1 MPVASGHLIF
11 YLDRVVSGAGGSQHC
26 SGACFVQGSERMIM
40 KVTVENQSSVKK
52 VMHIEVP
59 EADVIRALDDAYKTL
74 KKTAK
79 VKGFR
84 PGKTPRGV
92 LERLYKK
99 DVNADVTGKLIQ
111 DAYVDALKETELKVV
126 GSPTVDPP
134 ELPAT
139 GDYCFDAAVE
149 VQPEIADID
158 FTGLKLKKTL
168 YQASDEEVEV
178 QIQMMQKNLAKRE
191 PIDEERPARAD
202 DFVQVDYEG
211 FKDGKPFEETKKTE
225 NFVIKLGDGHISEDF
240 DKGVIGMNPGE
251 EKEVTASFPDDYFN
265 KKLAGHTVDFK
276 VKLNEIRKEVLPEI
290 DDEMAKQLGP
300 FTTLDEVREK
310 IRENL
315 TQGYDKRIEQEL
327 NEQIFSQI
335 LEKVEFEVPDVMVD
349 YELNGII
356 ADAERSFSYHNKT
369 FEEAGISRESLA
381 EKYRGTA
388 EKQVRRQLIL
398 GQIIQQEKMELAE
411 EDLEKGFE
419 EMAASYNQ
427 PVDVVKGIYGNSGD
441 KLELF
446 KHALLEKQAI
456 KLIMERN
463 EIESVEP
470 EKAAPEA

>member
-1 MPVASGHLIF
+1 
-11 YLDRVVSGAGGSQHC
+11 
-26 SGACFVQGSERMIM
+26 M
-40 KVTVENQSSVKK
+40 KATVEDRSSVKK
-52 VMHIEVP
+52 VLHIEIP
-59 EADVIRALDDAYKTL
+59 EADVKRALDEAYQTL

-111 DAYVDALKETELKVV
+111 DAYVDALKETKLKVV
-126 GSPTVDPP
+126 GSPSVDPP
-134 ELPAT
+134 ELAGV
-139 GDYCFDAAVE
+139 GDYCFDAEVE
-149 VQPEIADID
+149 VHPEIADIG
-158 FTGLKLKKTL
+158 FTNLKLKKTL
-168 YQASDEEVEV
+168 YKASDEEVDV

-191 PIDEERPARAD
+191 PIDEARPAQNG

-211 FKDGKPFEETKKTE
+211 FKDGKPFEDTKKTE
-225 NFVIKLGDGHISEDF
+225 NFVIKLGDAHIADDF
-240 DKGVIGMNPGE
+240 DKGVVGMNPGD
-251 EKEVTASFPDDYFN
+251 EKGITVSFPDDYFN

-300 FTTLDEVREK
+300 FTTLDEVRDK
-310 IRENL
+310 IKENL

-335 LEKVEFEVPDVMVD
+335 LETTEFEVPDVMVE
-349 YELNGII
+349 YELNSII
-356 ADAERSFSYHNKT
+356 SDAERSFSYHNKT

-381 EKYRGTA
+381 EKYRDTA

-398 GQIIQQEKMELAE
+398 GKIIQQEKMELADA
-411 EDLEKGFE
+411 DLEKGFE
-419 EMAASYNQ
+419 EMAATYNQ
-427 PVDVVKGIYGNSGD
+427 PVDVIKGFYGNSGD
-441 KLELF
+441 KLALF

-470 EKAAPEA
+470 EKKAPEASK

>member
-1 MPVASGHLIF
+1 
-11 YLDRVVSGAGGSQHC
+11 
-26 SGACFVQGSERMIM
+26 M
-40 KVTVENQSSVKK
+40 KVTVEDRSSVKK
-52 VMHIEVP
+52 VLHIEIP
-59 EADVIRALDDAYKTL
+59 EADVTRALDEAYQTL

-92 LERLYKK
+92 LERLYRK
-99 DVNADVTGKLIQ
+99 DVNADVAGKLIQ
-111 DAYVDALKETELKVV
+111 DAYVDALRETELKVV
-126 GSPTVDPP
+126 GSPSVDPP
-134 ELPAT
+134 DLAGK
-139 GDYCFDAAVE
+139 GDYCFDAEVE
-149 VQPEIADID
+149 VHPEIADIG
-158 FTGLKLKKTL
+158 FTNLKLKKTL
-168 YQASDEEVEV
+168 YKAGDEEVDV

-191 PIDEERPARAD
+191 PIDEQRPAQNG

-211 FKDGKPFEETKKTE
+211 FKNKKPFEETKKTE
-225 NFVIKLGDGHISEDF
+225 NFVIKLGDAHIADDF
-240 DKGVIGMNPGE
+240 DKGVVGMNPGD
-251 EKEVTASFPDDYFN
+251 EKEITVSFPDDYFN

-300 FTTLDEVREK
+300 FTTLDEVRDK

-335 LEKVEFEVPDVMVD
+335 LETTEFEVPEVMVQN
-349 YELNGII
+349 ELNSII

-381 EKYRGTA
+381 EKYRDTA

-398 GQIIQQEKMELAE
+398 GKIIQQEKMELAD

-419 EMAASYNQ
+419 EMAATYDQ
-427 PVDVVKGIYGNSGD
+427 PVDVIKGFYGNSGD

-470 EKAAPEA
+470 EKEAPEA

>member
-1 MPVASGHLIF
+1 
-11 YLDRVVSGAGGSQHC
+11 
-26 SGACFVQGSERMIM
+26 M
-40 KVTVENQSSVKK
+40 KVTVEDRSSVKK
-52 VMHIEVP
+52 VLHIEIP
-59 EADVIRALDDAYKTL
+59 EADVTRALDEAYQTL

-92 LERLYKK
+92 LERLYRK
-99 DVNADVTGKLIQ
+99 DVNADVAGKLIQ

-126 GSPTVDPP
+126 GSPSVDPP
-134 ELPAT
+134 DLAGK
-139 GDYCFDAAVE
+139 GDYCFDAEVE
-149 VQPEIADID
+149 VHPEIADIG
-158 FTGLKLKKTL
+158 FTNLKLKKTL
-168 YQASDEEVEV
+168 YKAGDEEVDV

-191 PIDEERPARAD
+191 PIDEQRPAQNG

-211 FKDGKPFEETKKTE
+211 FKDEKPFEETKKTE
-225 NFVIKLGDGHISEDF
+225 NFVIKLGDAHIADDF
-240 DKGVIGMNPGE
+240 DKGVVGMNPGD
-251 EKEVTASFPDDYFN
+251 EKEITVSFPDDYFN

-300 FTTLDEVREK
+300 FTTLDEVRDK

-335 LEKVEFEVPDVMVD
+335 LETTEFEVPDVMVE
-349 YELNGII
+349 YELNSII

-381 EKYRGTA
+381 EKYRDTA

-398 GQIIQQEKMELAE
+398 GKIIQQEKMELAD

-419 EMAASYNQ
+419 EMAATYDQ
-427 PVDVVKGIYGNSGD
+427 PVDVIKGFYGNSGD

-470 EKAAPEA
+470 EKEAPEA

>member
-1 MPVASGHLIF
+1 
-11 YLDRVVSGAGGSQHC
+11 
-26 SGACFVQGSERMIM
+26 M
-40 KVTVENQSSVKK
+40 KVTVEDRSSVKK
-52 VMHIEVP
+52 VLHIEIP
-59 EADVIRALDDAYKTL
+59 EADVTRALDEAYQTL

-92 LERLYKK
+92 LERLYRK
-99 DVNADVTGKLIQ
+99 DVNADVAGKLIQ

-126 GSPTVDPP
+126 GSPSVDPP
-134 ELPAT
+134 DLAGK
-139 GDYCFDAAVE
+139 GDYCFDAEVE
-149 VQPEIADID
+149 VHPEIADIG
-158 FTGLKLKKTL
+158 FTNLKLKKTL
-168 YQASDEEVEV
+168 YKAGDEEVDV

-191 PIDEERPARAD
+191 PIDEQRPAQNG

-211 FKDGKPFEETKKTE
+211 FKDEKPFEETKKTE
-225 NFVIKLGDGHISEDF
+225 NFVIKLGDAHIADDF
-240 DKGVIGMNPGE
+240 DKGVVGMNPE
-251 EKEVTASFPDDYFN
+251 DEKEVTVSFPDDYFN

-300 FTTLDEVREK
+300 FTTLDEVRDK

-335 LEKVEFEVPDVMVD
+335 LETTEFEVPDVMVE
-349 YELNGII
+349 YELNSII

-381 EKYRGTA
+381 EKYRDTA

-398 GQIIQQEKMELAE
+398 GKIIQQEKMELAD

-419 EMAASYNQ
+419 EMAATYDQ
-427 PVDVVKGIYGNSGD
+427 PVDVIKGFYGNSGD

-470 EKAAPEA
+470 EKEAPEA

>member
-1 MPVASGHLIF
+1 
-11 YLDRVVSGAGGSQHC
+11 
-26 SGACFVQGSERMIM
+26 M
-40 KVTVENQSSVKK
+40 KVTVEDRSSVKK
-52 VMHIEVP
+52 VLHIEIP
-59 EADVIRALDDAYKTL
+59 EADVTRALDEAYQTL

-92 LERLYKK
+92 LERLYRK
-99 DVNADVTGKLIQ
+99 DVNADVAGKLIQ

-126 GSPTVDPP
+126 GSPSVDPP
-134 ELPAT
+134 DLAGK
-139 GDYCFDAAVE
+139 GDYCFDAEVE
-149 VQPEIADID
+149 VHPEIADIG
-158 FTGLKLKKTL
+158 FTNLKLKKTL
-168 YQASDEEVEV
+168 YKAGDEEVDV
-178 QIQMMQKNLAKRE
+178 QIQMMQKNLGKRE
-191 PIDEERPARAD
+191 PIDEQRPAQNG

-211 FKDGKPFEETKKTE
+211 FKDEKPFEETKKTE
-225 NFVIKLGDGHISEDF
+225 NFVIKLGDAHIADDF
-240 DKGVIGMNPGE
+240 DKGVVGMNPGD
-251 EKEVTASFPDDYFN
+251 EKEITVSFPDDYFN

-300 FTTLDEVREK
+300 FTTLDEVRDK

-315 TQGYDKRIEQEL
+315 TQGYDKRIEQEI

-335 LEKVEFEVPDVMVD
+335 LETTEFEVPDVMVE
-349 YELNGII
+349 YELNSII

-381 EKYRGTA
+381 EKYRDTA

-398 GQIIQQEKMELAE
+398 GKIIQQEKMELAD

-419 EMAASYNQ
+419 EMAATYDQ
-427 PVDVVKGIYGNSGD
+427 PVDVIKGFYGNSGD

-470 EKAAPEA
+470 EKEAPEA

>member
-1 MPVASGHLIF
+1 
-11 YLDRVVSGAGGSQHC
+11 
-26 SGACFVQGSERMIM
+26 M
-40 KVTVENQSSVKK
+40 KVTVEDRSSVKK
-52 VMHIEVP
+52 VLHIEIP
-59 EADVIRALDDAYKTL
+59 EADVKHALDEAYQTL

-111 DAYVDALKETELKVV
+111 DAYVDALKETKLKVV

-134 ELPAT
+134 ELAGT
-139 GDYCFDAAVE
+139 GDYSFDAEVE
-149 VQPEIADID
+149 VQPEIADIG
-158 FTGLKLKKTL
+158 FENLKLKKTL
-168 YQASDEEVEV
+168 YRASDEEVDV

-191 PIDEERPARAD
+191 PIDEARPAQNG

-211 FKDGKPFEETKKTE
+211 FKDGKPFEDTKKTE
-225 NFVIKLGDGHISEDF
+225 NFVIKLGDAHIAEDF
-240 DKGVIGMNPGE
+240 DKGVVGMNPGD
-251 EKEVTASFPDDYFN
+251 EKEITVSFPEDYFN

-300 FTTLDEVREK
+300 FTTLDEVRDK
-310 IRENL
+310 IKENL
-315 TQGYDKRIEQEL
+315 AQGYDKRIEQEL

-335 LEKVEFEVPDVMVD
+335 LETTDFEVPDVMVE
-349 YELNGII
+349 YELNSII

-369 FEEAGISRESLA
+369 FEEAGISRESLT
-381 EKYRGTA
+381 EKYRDTA

-398 GQIIQQEKMELAE
+398 GKIIQQEKMELADA
-411 EDLEKGFE
+411 DLEKGFE
-419 EMAASYNQ
+419 EMAATYNQ
-427 PVDVVKGIYGNSGD
+427 PVDVIKGFYGNSGD

-470 EKAAPEA
+470 EKEAPEASK

>member
-40 KVTVENQSSVKK
+40 KVTVEDQSSVKK

-191 PIDEERPARAD
+191 PIDEERPARAG

-251 EKEVTASFPDDYFN
+251 EKEVSASFPDDYFN

>member
-1 MPVASGHLIF
+1 MN
-11 YLDRVVSGAGGSQHC
+11 
-26 SGACFVQGSERMIM
+26 M
-40 KVTVENQSSVKK
+40 KVTVEDRSSVKK
-52 VMHIEVP
+52 VLHIEIP
-59 EADVIRALDDAYKTL
+59 QADVTHALDEAYQTL

-92 LERLYKK
+92 LERLYRK

-111 DAYVDALKETELKVV
+111 DAYMGALKETELKVV
-126 GSPTVDPP
+126 GSPSVDPP
-134 ELPAT
+134 ELT
-139 GDYCFDAAVE
+139 GKGDYCFDAEVE
-149 VQPEIADID
+149 VHPEIADIG
-158 FTGLKLKKTL
+158 FANLKLKKTL
-168 YQASDEEVEV
+168 YKASDEEVDV

-191 PIDEERPARAD
+191 PIDEARPAQNG

-225 NFVIKLGDGHISEDF
+225 NFVIKLGDAHIAEDF
-240 DKGVIGMNPGE
+240 DKGVVGMNPGD
-251 EKEVTASFPDDYFN
+251 EKEITVSFADDYFN
-265 KKLAGHTVDFK
+265 KKLAGHTVDFL

-300 FTTLDEVREK
+300 FTTLDEVRDK

-335 LEKVEFEVPDVMVD
+335 LETTEFEVPDVMVE
-349 YELNGII
+349 YELNSII

-381 EKYRGTA
+381 EKYRDTA

-398 GQIIQQEKMELAE
+398 GKIIQQEKMELAD

-419 EMAASYNQ
+419 EMAATYNQ
-427 PVDVVKGIYGNSGD
+427 PVDVIKGFYGDSGD
-441 KLELF
+441 KLALF

-463 EIESVEP
+463 EIESVAP
-470 EKAAPEA
+470 EKEAPEASE

>member
-1 MPVASGHLIF
+1 
-11 YLDRVVSGAGGSQHC
+11 
-26 SGACFVQGSERMIM
+26 M
-40 KVTVENQSSVKK
+40 KVTVEDRSSVKK
-52 VMHIEVP
+52 VLHIEIP
-59 EADVIRALDDAYKTL
+59 ETDVTRALDEAYQTL

-92 LERLYKK
+92 LERLYRK
-99 DVNADVTGKLIQ
+99 DVNADVAGKLIQ

-126 GSPTVDPP
+126 GSPSVDPP
-134 ELPAT
+134 DLAGK
-139 GDYCFDAAVE
+139 GDYCFDAEVE
-149 VQPEIADID
+149 VHPEIADIG
-158 FTGLKLKKTL
+158 FTNLKLKKTL
-168 YQASDEEVEV
+168 YKAGDEEVDV

-191 PIDEERPARAD
+191 PIDEQRPAQNG

-211 FKDGKPFEETKKTE
+211 FKDEKPFEETKKTE
-225 NFVIKLGDGHISEDF
+225 NFVIKLGDAHIAGDF
-240 DKGVIGMNPGE
+240 DKGVVGMNPGD
-251 EKEVTASFPDDYFN
+251 EKEITVSFPDDYFN

-300 FTTLDEVREK
+300 FTTLDEVRDK
-310 IRENL
+310 IKENL

-335 LEKVEFEVPDVMVD
+335 LETTEFEVPDVMVE
-349 YELNGII
+349 YELNSII

-381 EKYRGTA
+381 EKYRDTA

-398 GQIIQQEKMELAE
+398 GKIIQQEKMELAD

-419 EMAASYNQ
+419 EMAATYDQ
-427 PVDVVKGIYGNSGD
+427 PVDVIKGFYGNSGD

-470 EKAAPEA
+470 EKEAPEA

>member
-1 MPVASGHLIF
+1 
-11 YLDRVVSGAGGSQHC
+11 
-26 SGACFVQGSERMIM
+26 M
-40 KVTVENQSSVKK
+40 KVTVEDRSSVKK
-52 VMHIEVP
+52 VLHIEIP
-59 EADVIRALDDAYKTL
+59 EADVKHALDEAYQTL

-111 DAYVDALKETELKVV
+111 DAYVDALKETKLKVV

-134 ELPAT
+134 ELAGT
-139 GDYCFDAAVE
+139 GDYSFDAEVE
-149 VQPEIADID
+149 VQPEIADIG
-158 FTGLKLKKTL
+158 FENLKLKKTL
-168 YQASDEEVEV
+168 YKASDEEVDV

-191 PIDEERPARAD
+191 PIDEARPAQNG

-211 FKDGKPFEETKKTE
+211 FKDGKPFEDTKKTE
-225 NFVIKLGDGHISEDF
+225 NFVIKLGDAHIAEDF
-240 DKGVIGMNPGE
+240 DKGVVGMNPGDK
-251 EKEVTASFPDDYFN
+251 KEITVSFPEDYFN

-300 FTTLDEVREK
+300 FTTLDEVRDK
-310 IRENL
+310 IKENL
-315 TQGYDKRIEQEL
+315 AQGYDKRIEQEL

-335 LEKVEFEVPDVMVD
+335 LETTDFEVPDVMVE
-349 YELNGII
+349 YELNSII

-369 FEEAGISRESLA
+369 FEEAGISRESLT
-381 EKYRGTA
+381 EKYRDTA

-398 GQIIQQEKMELAE
+398 GKIIQQEKMELADA
-411 EDLEKGFE
+411 DLEKGFE

-427 PVDVVKGIYGNSGD
+427 PVDVIKGFYGNSGD

-463 EIESVEP
+463 EIKSVEP
-470 EKAAPEA
+470 EKEAPEASK

>member
-1 MPVASGHLIF
+1 
-11 YLDRVVSGAGGSQHC
+11 
-26 SGACFVQGSERMIM
+26 M
-40 KVTVENQSSVKK
+40 KVTVEDRSSVKK
-52 VMHIEVP
+52 VLHIEIP
-59 EADVIRALDDAYKTL
+59 EADVTRALDEAYQTL

-99 DVNADVTGKLIQ
+99 DVNADVAGKLIQ

-126 GSPTVDPP
+126 GSPSVDPP
-134 ELPAT
+134 DLAGK
-139 GDYCFDAAVE
+139 GDYCFDAEVE
-149 VQPEIADID
+149 VHPEIADIG
-158 FTGLKLKKTL
+158 FTNLKLKKTL
-168 YQASDEEVEV
+168 YKAGDEEVDV

-191 PIDEERPARAD
+191 PIDEQRPAQNG

-211 FKDGKPFEETKKTE
+211 FKDEKPFEETKKTE
-225 NFVIKLGDGHISEDF
+225 NFVIKLGDAHIADDF
-240 DKGVIGMNPGE
+240 DKGVVGMNPGD
-251 EKEVTASFPDDYFN
+251 EKEITVSFPDDYFN

-300 FTTLDEVREK
+300 FTTLDEVRDK
-310 IRENL
+310 IKENL

-335 LEKVEFEVPDVMVD
+335 LETTEFEVPDVMVE
-349 YELNGII
+349 YELNSII

-381 EKYRGTA
+381 EKYRDTA

-398 GQIIQQEKMELAE
+398 GKIIQQEKMELAD

-419 EMAASYNQ
+419 EMAATYDQ
-427 PVDVVKGIYGNSGD
+427 PVDVIKGFYGNSGD

-470 EKAAPEA
+470 EKEAPEA

>member
-1 MPVASGHLIF
+1 
-11 YLDRVVSGAGGSQHC
+11 
-26 SGACFVQGSERMIM
+26 M
-40 KVTVENQSSVKK
+40 KVTVEDRSSVKK
-52 VMHIEVP
+52 VLHIEIP
-59 EADVIRALDDAYKTL
+59 EADVKHALDEAYQTL

-111 DAYVDALKETELKVV
+111 DAYVGALKETKLKVV

-134 ELPAT
+134 ELAGT
-139 GDYCFDAAVE
+139 GDYSFDAEVE
-149 VQPEIADID
+149 VQPEIADIG
-158 FTGLKLKKTL
+158 FENLKLKKTL
-168 YQASDEEVEV
+168 YKASDEEVDV

-191 PIDEERPARAD
+191 PIDEARPAQNG

-211 FKDGKPFEETKKTE
+211 FKDGKPFEDTKKTE
-225 NFVIKLGDGHISEDF
+225 NFVIKLGDAHIAEDF
-240 DKGVIGMNPGE
+240 DKGVVGMNPGDE
-251 EKEVTASFPDDYFN
+251 NEIIVSFADDYFN

-300 FTTLDEVREK
+300 FTTLDEVRDK
-310 IRENL
+310 ISENL

-335 LEKVEFEVPDVMVD
+335 LETTEFEVPEIMVE
-349 YELNGII
+349 YELNSII

-381 EKYRGTA
+381 EKYRDTA

-398 GQIIQQEKMELAE
+398 GKIIQQEKMELAD

-419 EMAASYNQ
+419 EMAATYTQ
-427 PVDVVKGIYGNSGD
+427 PVDVIKGFYGNSGD

-470 EKAAPEA
+470 EKEAPEASE

>member
-1 MPVASGHLIF
+1 LT
-11 YLDRVVSGAGGSQHC
+11 
-26 SGACFVQGSERMIM
+26 QGVERKIM
-40 KVTVENQSSVKK
+40 KVTVEDRSSVKK
-52 VMHIEVP
+52 VMHIEIP
-59 EADVIRALDDAYKTL
+59 EAEVTRALDDAYKTL

-99 DVNADVTGKLIQ
+99 DVHADVASKLIQ

-126 GSPTVDPP
+126 GSPVVDPA
-134 ELPAT
+134 ELEAT
-139 GDYCFDAAVE
+139 GDYRFDAEVE
-149 VQPEIADID
+149 VHPEIADID
-158 FTGLKLKKTL
+158 FTGLKLTKTL
-168 YQASDEEVEV
+168 HAASDEEVEV

-191 PIDEERPARAD
+191 PIDEQRPAVAG
-202 DFVQVDYEG
+202 DFVQLDYEG
-211 FKDGKPFEETKKTE
+211 FKAGKPFEETRKTE

-240 DKGVIGMNPGE
+240 DNGVIGMSPGD
-251 EKEVTASFPDDYFN
+251 EKEITVAFPDDYFN

-276 VKLNEIRKEVLPEI
+276 VLLKEIRKEVLPEI

-300 FTTLDEVREK
+300 FTTLDEVRDK

-315 TQGYDKRIEQEL
+315 TQGYEKRIEQEL

-335 LEKVEFEVPDVMVD
+335 LEKTEFEVPDVMVN
-349 YELNGII
+349 YELDHII
-356 ADAERSFSYHNKT
+356 SDAERSFSYHNKT

-381 EKYRGTA
+381 EKYRDTA

-398 GQIIQQEKMELAE
+398 GKIIDQEKMELSDE
-411 EDLEKGFE
+411 ELENGFA
-419 EMAASYNQ
+419 EMAQTYNQ
-427 PVDVVKGIYGNSGD
+427 PVDVIKGIYQNSGD

-446 KHALLEKQAI
+446 KHALLEKKAI

-463 EIESVEP
+463 AIETVEP
-470 EKAAPEA
+470 EKAPAEAAE

>member
-40 KVTVENQSSVKK
+40 KVTVEDQSSVKK

-191 PIDEERPARAD
+191 PIDEERPARAG

-381 EKYRGTA
+381 EKYRETA

-427 PVDVVKGIYGNSGD
+427 PVDVVKGVYANSGD

>member
-40 KVTVENQSSVKK
+40 KVTVEDQSSVKK

-191 PIDEERPARAD
+191 PIDEERPARAG

>member
-1 MPVASGHLIF
+1 
-11 YLDRVVSGAGGSQHC
+11 
-26 SGACFVQGSERMIM
+26 M
-40 KVTVENQSSVKK
+40 KVTVEDRSSVKK
-52 VMHIEVP
+52 VLHIEVP
-59 EADVIRALDDAYKTL
+59 EVDVKRALDEAYQTL

-92 LERLYKK
+92 LERIYRK

-111 DAYVDALKETELKVV
+111 DAYVDALKETKLKVV
-126 GSPTVDPP
+126 GSPSVDPP
-134 ELPAT
+134 ELAVT
-139 GDYCFDAAVE
+139 GDYCFDAEVE
-149 VQPEIADID
+149 VHPEIADIG
-158 FTGLKLKKTL
+158 FTNLKLKKTL
-168 YQASDEEVEV
+168 YKASDEEVDV

-191 PIDEERPARAD
+191 PIDEDRPAQNG

-211 FKDGKPFEETKKTE
+211 FKDGKPFEDTKKTE
-225 NFVIKLGDGHISEDF
+225 NFVIKLGDAHIADDF
-240 DKGVIGMNPGE
+240 DKGVVGMRPGD
-251 EKEVTASFPDDYFN
+251 EKEITVSFADDYFN
-265 KKLAGHTVDFK
+265 QKLAGHTVDFT

-300 FTTLDEVREK
+300 FTTLDEVRDK

-335 LEKVEFEVPDVMVD
+335 LETTDFEVPDVMVE
-349 YELNGII
+349 YELNSII

-381 EKYRGTA
+381 EKYRDTA

-398 GQIIQQEKMELAE
+398 GKIIQQEKMELAD

-419 EMAASYNQ
+419 EMASTYNQ
-427 PVDVVKGIYGNSGD
+427 PVDVIKGFYGNSGD

-470 EKAAPEA
+470 EKEAPEAS

>member
-1 MPVASGHLIF
+1 
-11 YLDRVVSGAGGSQHC
+11 
-26 SGACFVQGSERMIM
+26 M
-40 KVTVENQSSVKK
+40 KVTVEDRSSVKK
-52 VMHIEVP
+52 VLHIEIP
-59 EADVIRALDDAYKTL
+59 EADVKHALDEAYQTL

-111 DAYVDALKETELKVV
+111 DAYVGALKETKLKVV

-134 ELPAT
+134 ELAGT
-139 GDYCFDAAVE
+139 GDYSFDAEVE
-149 VQPEIADID
+149 VQPEIADIG
-158 FTGLKLKKTL
+158 FENLKLKKTL
-168 YQASDEEVEV
+168 YKASDEEVDV

-191 PIDEERPARAD
+191 PIDEARPTQNG

-211 FKDGKPFEETKKTE
+211 FKDGKPFEDTKKTE
-225 NFVIKLGDGHISEDF
+225 NFVIKLGDAHIAEDF
-240 DKGVIGMNPGE
+240 DKGVVGMNPGD
-251 EKEVTASFPDDYFN
+251 EKEITVSFPEDYFN

-300 FTTLDEVREK
+300 FTTLDEVRDK
-310 IRENL
+310 IKENL
-315 TQGYDKRIEQEL
+315 AQGYDKRTEQEL

-335 LEKVEFEVPDVMVD
+335 LETTDFEVPDVMVE
-349 YELNGII
+349 YELNSII

-369 FEEAGISRESLA
+369 FEEAGISRESLT
-381 EKYRGTA
+381 EKYRDTA

-398 GQIIQQEKMELAE
+398 GKIIQQEKVELADA
-411 EDLEKGFE
+411 DLEKGFE
-419 EMAASYNQ
+419 EMAATYNQ
-427 PVDVVKGIYGNSGD
+427 PVDVIKGFYGNSGD

-446 KHALLEKQAI
+446 KHALLEKQVI

-470 EKAAPEA
+470 EKEAPEASK

>member
-1 MPVASGHLIF
+1 
-11 YLDRVVSGAGGSQHC
+11 
-26 SGACFVQGSERMIM
+26 M
-40 KVTVENQSSVKK
+40 KVTVEDRSSVKK
-52 VMHIEVP
+52 VMHIEIP
-59 EADVIRALDDAYKTL
+59 EADVTRALDDAYQTL

-99 DVNADVTGKLIQ
+99 DVHADVASKLIQ
-111 DAYVDALKETELKVV
+111 NAYVDALKETELKVV
-126 GSPTVDPP
+126 GSPVVDPP
-134 ELPAT
+134 ELAGK
-139 GDYCFDAAVE
+139 GDYRFDAAVE
-149 VQPEIADID
+149 VQPEIADIE

-168 YQASDEEVEV
+168 HEASDEEVEL
-178 QIQMMQKNLAKRE
+178 QIKMMQKNLAKRE
-191 PIDEERPARAD
+191 PINEDRPAQNG

-211 FKDGKPFEETKKTE
+211 FKDGKPFAETKKTE
-225 NFVIKLGDGHISEDF
+225 NFVLKLGDAHIAEDF
-240 DKGVIGMNPGE
+240 DKGVVGMKPAD
-251 EKEVTASFPDDYFN
+251 EKALTVAFPADYFN

-276 VKLNEIRKEVLPEI
+276 VRLNEIRKEVLPEI
-290 DDEMAKQLGP
+290 DDELAKQLGP
-300 FTTLDEVREK
+300 FTSLAEVRDK

-315 TQGYDKRIEQEL
+315 TQGYDKRVEQEL

-335 LEKVEFEVPDVMVD
+335 LEKTDFEVPSVMVE
-349 YELNGII
+349 YELDSII

-381 EKYRGTA
+381 EKYRATA

-398 GQIIQQEKMELAE
+398 GKIIQQEKMELADE
-411 EDLEKGFE
+411 ALEKGFA
-419 EMAASYNQ
+419 EMAATYNQ
-427 PVDVVKGIYGNSGD
+427 PVDVIKGFYGSSGD

-463 EIESVEP
+463 EIESV
-470 EKAAPEA
+470 APQEAVSEASE